1 METESRIDR
10 TSPGVMTTAPLA
22 ELSAI
27 EALAPSISSRS
38 LEFESARRIPSELAK
53 KLARAGLFR
62 ICIPKALG
70 GAELHPSDFV
80 RVIEALSRVDGST
93 GWCVMI
99 GSLGGAL
106 SGWLPETVAREIFVT
121 DPETILGGAVAP
133 SGHAVPVDGGYLVSG
148 HWQWGSGCQ
157 NCQWMAAG
165 SLVMDG
171 DKPRQN
177 ANGEP
182 EIRLMFYP
190 AQQGEIL
197 DTWDAAGLRGT
208 GSHDFRINEVF
219 IPAEHSLLMSTPP
232 VANGVLYR
240 FPIITLFALG
250 PCSVSLGIAQRAVDE
265 LIKLA
270 ITKSPTFER
279 RTLRQ
284 SQRVQA
290 FVGEA
295 MAAIRSA
302 RAFLH
307 DAIAAACD
315 LAADGQPLS
324 LEMRRDVR
332 LAAANAAW
340 QSAKA
345 VDLMYHAGGGSAIH
359 STSPLQRCFR
369 DVHAITQHVLANQSV
384 FEQAGA
390 VYLGVENRDLAL
402 PL

>member
-1 METESRIDR
+1 
-10 TSPGVMTTAPLA
+10 
-22 ELSAI
+22 
-27 EALAPSISSRS
+27 
-38 LEFESARRIPSELAK
+38 
-53 KLARAGLFR
+53 
-62 ICIPKALG
+62 
-70 GAELHPSDFV
+70 
-80 RVIEALSRVDGST
+80 
-93 GWCVMI
+93 
-99 GSLGGAL
+99 
-106 SGWLPETVAREIFVT
+106 
-121 DPETILGGAVAP
+121 
-133 SGHAVPVDGGYLVSG
+133 
-148 HWQWGSGCQ
+148 
-157 NCQWMAAG
+157 
-165 SLVMDG
+165 
-171 DKPRQN
+171 
-177 ANGEP
+177 
-182 EIRLMFYP
+182 
-190 AQQGEIL
+190 
-197 DTWDAAGLRGT
+197 
-208 GSHDFRINEVF
+208 
-219 IPAEHSLLMSTPP
+219 MSTPP
-232 VANGVLYR
+232 VASGVLFR

-270 ITKSPTFER
+270 TIKSPTFER

-284 SQRVQA
+284 SQRVQS

-324 LEMRRDVR
+324 LEIRRDLR
-332 LAAANAAW
+332 LAAANAVW

-359 STSPLQRCFR
+359 LTSPLQRCFR
-369 DVHAITQHVLANQSV
+369 DVHAITQHALANQSV